1 MTTCIII
8 SPFVVQSPYRTLPRP
23 SIMKGD
29 ILYMFSNDDLIKMTV
44 DLTTAKL
51 SNSTV
56 SANEAGGEHV
66 AEFIQK
72 LYDKLAELNLKESD

>member
-1 MTTCIII
+1 
-8 SPFVVQSPYRTLPRP
+8 
-23 SIMKGD
+23 
-29 ILYMFSNDDLIKMTV
+29 MFSNDDLIKMTV